1 MHCGMFCRLFA
12 HRLAASA
19 GAALAEAGS
28 RRRANAAHRRGA
40 VPAAPGPCAMTASA
54 SAMALAPVW
63 KTVLV
68 TLAALAALGAAA
80 GTVVLLGGV
89 YDVSALRPHT
99 RPMYFLLEE
108 AMNHAVRRRAA
119 DIVPPPGFDGEAS
132 VARGALCFR
141 DKCQSCHGGPGVS
154 AGEAALGMQP
164 LPGSLIDATRRR
176 SPAELYWIARH
187 GIKMSGMPAWQYR
200 MSDDDLWSVVAFMT
214 RLPDMTPTAYR
225 ERVDALGAAECRSA
239 PSPAPPPGEDART
252 RAERGRLAMQQ
263 HGCTACHTIPG
274 VSGSPLH
281 VGPPLAGFGRR
292 PWIAGRLANTPD
304 NLAAW
309 IRDPQAI
316 DPRTAMPNAGVGAQA
331 ARDMAAYLGSLR

>member
-1 MHCGMFCRLFA
+1 MFCRSFA
-12 HRLAASA
+12 LRPRDRA
-19 GAALAEAGS
+19 GAALARGGS
-28 RRRANAAHRRGA
+28 RRRPSAAQRRNA
-40 VPAAPGPCAMTASA
+40 VPAAALSRAAAASPF
-54 SAMALAPVW
+54 AMALAPVW

-68 TLAALAALGAAA
+68 TLVALAALGAGA
-80 GTVVLLGGV
+80 GAVVLLGGV

-119 DIVPPPGFDGEAS
+119 DIVPPPGFDRDAA

-164 LPGSLIDATRRR
+164 PPGSLIDATRRR
-176 SPAELYWIARH
+176 SAAELYWIARH

-200 MSDDDLWSVVAFMT
+200 MSDADLWAVVAFLT

-239 PSPAPPPGEDART
+239 PGPAPPPGEDART
-252 RAERGRLAMQQ
+252 RAERGRLALQQ

-274 VSGSPLH
+274 ISGSPLH

-316 DPRTAMPNAGVGAQA
+316 DPRTAMPTSGVGPQA
-331 ARDMAAYLGSLR
+331 ARDMAAYLRSLR